1 MIDIV
6 SLASFI
12 EGKLNA
18 NSEGLVFRTFTL
30 EKTLDTR
37 YTMVDQQ
44 KVSFIPSIISNPV
57 GSYLP
62 MNDIQGSRVSFNLEI
77 MLPLKLKLDWL
88 AMLNAFIYTINGKV
102 FYLQNGTFSETKF
115 VSGAYTTIKMTAQT
129 ANFGLISPT
138 NLEQIDQIASYLPIS
153 RTEEY
158 ILINVPFNLKTI
170 NGFIVGDEVKIS
182 VAEYVTASWETAT
195 SSDITTFGSTLTISD
210 NPEIT
215 SQSTFIQWL
224 NNNHYLSETYA
235 TAFYTGV
242 SPALLAKNP
251 SHPKLHNYY
260 KLKILDFS
268 VKNTK
273 LPITQHP
280 VGEDTGKTYI
290 KENDVKYILTAYYEK
305 TSVLDNILGNIVL
318 GTNQNKYYWL
328 KMELPSGLYY
338 RKSVLFDN
346 NAVFPIDDFAIIPLV
361 FTKAF

>member
-115 VSGAYTTIKMTAQT
+115 VSGTYTTIKMTAQT

-158 ILINVPFNLKTI
+158 VLINVPFNLKTI
-170 NGFIVGDEVKIS
+170 NGFIVGDEIKIS
-182 VAEYVTASWETAT
+182 IADYTVASWTTALST
-195 SSDITTFGSTLTISD
+195 DIATYGSNLFVSSPVITTQAAF
-210 NPEIT
+210 N
-215 SQSTFIQWL
+215 QWL
-224 NNNHYLSETYA
+224 NDNHYLSETYA
-235 TAFYTGV
+235 TATYQS
-242 SPALLAKNP
+242 SPYLFFAKNP
-251 SHPKLHNYY
+251 SHPKLLNYY

-305 TSVLDNILGNIVL
+305 TSILDNILASIVL
-318 GTNQNKYYWL
+318 GTNQNKHYWL
-328 KMELPSGLYY
+328 KMDLPSGIYY